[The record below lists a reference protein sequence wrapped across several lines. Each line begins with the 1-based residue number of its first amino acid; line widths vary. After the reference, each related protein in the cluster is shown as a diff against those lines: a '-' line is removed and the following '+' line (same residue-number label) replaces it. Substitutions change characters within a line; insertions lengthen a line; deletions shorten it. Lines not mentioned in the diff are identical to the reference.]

1 MRDTCVSVWFN
12 LLVSLIW
19 KRPIFLLKII
29 SDKPNLL
36 RMDEMALFSIFG
48 SMGLV
53 VALCEVA
60 RYGIPTDN
68 PSNCIMFSC
77 RLVYMGVRGEK
88 AMENMV
94 GGSEL

>member
-1 MRDTCVSVWFN
+1 
-12 LLVSLIW
+12 
-19 KRPIFLLKII
+19 
-29 SDKPNLL
+29 
-36 RMDEMALFSIFG
+36 MDEMALFSIFG

-60 RYGIPTDN
+60 RYGIPNDN
-68 PSNCIMFSC
+68 YFKFIMYSC

-88 AMENMV
+88 AMENVV

>member
-1 MRDTCVSVWFN
+1 
-12 LLVSLIW
+12 
-19 KRPIFLLKII
+19 
-29 SDKPNLL
+29 
-36 RMDEMALFSIFG
+36 MALFSIFG

-60 RYGIPTDN
+60 RYGISTHN
-68 PSNCIMFSC
+68 YLYCTMFSC

-88 AMENMV
+88 AMENVV